1 MRIVS
6 HTIGGRPDGHGAH
19 EPDAPRGADP
29 RGGRGRRPARA
40 LGLRGRGGALP
51 ARGSA
56 ARRRAVGSRVSY
68 LLDTTVLADFA
79 NGSHGARELVEELFA
94 ATGDLYTCEAVSC
107 EALSGGGEIERMAV
121 RKLLDALEF
130 VALDPGGARYAG
142 DLRRAA
148 GRTSGRT
155 LGDALMAALAWRIA
169 ATIVTRNGRDFEPY
183 GVKVREYGASAS

>member
-1 MRIVS
+1 
-6 HTIGGRPDGHGAH
+6 
-19 EPDAPRGADP
+19 
-29 RGGRGRRPARA
+29 
-40 LGLRGRGGALP
+40 
-51 ARGSA
+51 
-56 ARRRAVGSRVSY
+56 VSY

-94 ATGDLYTCEAVSC
+94 ETGDLYTCEVVSC
-107 EALSGGGEIERMAV
+107 EALSGGGEIERTAV

-142 DLRRAA
+142 ELRRAA

-169 ATIVTRNGRDFEPY
+169 ATIVTRNGRDFVPY